1 MQDSLKKHAFKCA
14 EDAECE
20 LLQLYLEPCL

>member
-1 MQDSLKKHAFKCA
+1 MQVSLMKHACMNA

-20 LLQLYLEPCL
+20 LLQIYLEPCL

>member
-1 MQDSLKKHAFKCA
+1 MQVSLMKHAFMNA